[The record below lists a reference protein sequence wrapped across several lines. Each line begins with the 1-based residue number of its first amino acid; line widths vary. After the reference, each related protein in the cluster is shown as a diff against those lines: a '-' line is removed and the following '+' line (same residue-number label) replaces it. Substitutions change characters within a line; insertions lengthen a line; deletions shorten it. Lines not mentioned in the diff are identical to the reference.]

1 MNKNLPT
8 YNLIINDIDEEL
20 GIDKMS
26 FVERAAVEID
36 FLKFEN
42 AKLTFQDEEKRIISG
57 VAILADTPIYRRNQL
72 GEHYIIFSKETI
84 YQLVQKFFKQNK
96 IKDVNLDHSVN
107 INSSYIFESYLV
119 DKKRGITPKEFGELP
134 DGSWIVSYKILDND
148 LWNNIKAGK
157 FNGFSIEGFFEY
169 ENTLESIEEQCRS
182 E

>member
-26 FVERAAVEID
+26 FVERPAVEVN

-42 AKLTFQDEEKRIISG
+42 TKLTFQDEEKRIITG

-96 IKDVNLDHSVN
+96 IKDVNLDHSLDTN
-107 INSSYIFESYLV
+107 FSYLFESYLIN
-119 DKKRGITPKEFGELP
+119 KGRGITPIEFGDVP
-134 DGSWIVSYKILDND
+134 DGSWVVSYKILDDN
-148 LWNNIKAGK
+148 LWNDIKNGT
-157 FNGFSIEGFFEY
+157 FNGFSVEGFFKY
-169 ENTLESIEEQCRS
+169 DFDKEETRCRS